1 MNRQKSALFLFLITL
16 LPLFGCG
23 ISSLN
28 TGEFLA
34 VPEIASEY
42 EQLQDE
48 IDKALGTD
56 GEYAAPVSGSRRQSI
71 QLEDLD
77 RDGNKEAIVFMR
89 TASEK
94 PLKLCLFVQKNG
106 KYELKM
112 AVEGEGFTFDTVSY
126 YDFNSD
132 GVSEIL
138 VGRSLG
144 PGLPNAISV
153 YSVSDDGFFEML
165 STTYTGLT
173 LFDMDDDGVNEL
185 VIARHDLVDLSGV
198 VEVYSFSESDKA
210 MLLSDYVSLSTGSES
225 ILRIKTGYLSGM
237 KPAVFIFSQHNKT
250 DILTDICAYRND
262 KFVNISMN
270 EEMGLSVEEVKQYTI
285 FGTDING
292 DKIFDLPMVET
303 LEPYATQ
310 NSSETFR
317 KIVWRNYNLYGRVTE
332 VMQTYHNNADGWYFI
347 LPDTWTRNIC
357 IDRRDYL
364 SGERTIVFSI
374 MPEGKEVPVDV
385 LSIYTLTGDNKEDR
399 SRLPGRFRIN
409 TEQTKSSR
417 RDTIFAAYL
426 AELPPEMSAF
436 AISEE
441 DVIKSFRL
449 IQTEWLT
456 GELSR

>member
-1 MNRQKSALFLFLITL
+1 MYRQKSVLFLFIITL
-16 LPLFGCG
+16 LVLSGC
-23 ISSLN
+23 SLSRLN

-42 EQLQDE
+42 EQLQGE
-48 IDKALGTD
+48 IDKALGLD

-77 RDGNKEAIVFMR
+77 RDGEKEAVVFMR

-94 PLKLCLFVQKNG
+94 PLKLCLFVRNNG
-106 KYELKM
+106 KYELKTT
-112 AVEGEGFTFDTVSY
+112 VEGEGFTFDIVSY
-126 YDFNSD
+126 YDFDGD

-144 PGLPNAISV
+144 PGLPNAVSV

-165 STTYTGLT
+165 STTYTGIT
-173 LFDMDDDGVNEL
+173 VFDIDDDGLSEL
-185 VIARHDLVDLSGV
+185 IIARHDLTDLSGV
-198 VEVYSFSESDKA
+198 LEVYSYSESDKA
-210 MLLSDYVSLSTGSES
+210 ILLSDYISLSDGADS

-237 KPAVFIFSQHNKT
+237 KPAVFVSSQHNKT
-250 DILTDICAYRND
+250 DILTDICAYRNGD
-262 KFVNISMN
+262 FVNISMN
-270 EEMGLSVEEVKQYTI
+270 EEMGMSAEEVKQYTI

-292 DKIFDLPMVET
+292 DKIFDLPKVET
-303 LEPYATQ
+303 LEPYETQ
-310 NSSETFR
+310 NSSEVFR
-317 KIVWRNYNLYGRVTE
+317 KIIWRNYNIYGFVTE

-347 LPDTWTRNIC
+347 LPEKWVDNIC

-374 MPEGKEVPVDV
+374 KPEGETIPVDV

-426 AELPPEMSAF
+426 AELPPEMAEY
-436 AISEE
+436 AITEE
-441 DVIKSFRL
+441 DVIKSFKL